1 MLKNMRKV
9 LRSHVFKGL
18 IMLKYLDNV
27 QIILIL
33 LLLTKDVPKIKRT
46 KTPTDFHL
54 KSSTFLPSLTE

>member
-1 MLKNMRKV
+1 
-9 LRSHVFKGL
+9 
-18 IMLKYLDNV
+18 MLKYLDNV
-27 QIILIL
+27 QIILVL